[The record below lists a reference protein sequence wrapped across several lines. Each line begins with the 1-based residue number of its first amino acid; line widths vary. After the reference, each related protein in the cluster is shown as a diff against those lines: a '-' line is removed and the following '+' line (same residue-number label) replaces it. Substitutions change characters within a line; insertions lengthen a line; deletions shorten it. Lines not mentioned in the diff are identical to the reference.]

1 MHIPN
6 DYLEKIIK
14 KSQRCQRNWD
24 LSRSIPAE
32 DIETMK
38 VAVTD
43 CASKQ
48 NRVFY
53 KCKFITNRDVIE
65 QIYDCTEGAGYSSN
79 NISDWHTLEALGF
92 KNTQEAIS
100 SGYYYKES
108 RRGIDY
114 FSKRLID
121 KNPQVL
127 ANLLVAFI
135 RDRDPAEGVRT
146 DEEHVRGKHTGQN
159 EHRYT
164 QRDES
169 IALGIGSG
177 YLTLVAN
184 MLGYSTGFCQC
195 FGNFTGMA
203 INTKP
208 NKRHLISNI
217 LAETKDTL
225 LLVGIGFPDT
235 NLSRRIHHVTGRLFN
250 TYDKDII
257 IEDIL

>member
-79 NISDWHTLEALGF
+79 NTSDWRTLEELGF

-100 SGYYYKES
+100 SGYYKHYKQS
-108 RRGIDY
+108 RPDIDY

-135 RDRDPAEGVRT
+135 RDRDPAESVRT
-146 DEEHVRGKHTGQN
+146 DEEHVYGKHTGQN

-195 FGNFTGMA
+195 FNLSP
-203 INTKP
+203 INAKP
-208 NKRHLISNI
+208 SISNI
-217 LAETKDTL
+217 LGETKDTL
-225 LLVGIGFPDT
+225 LLVGIGFADT

-250 TYDKDII
+250 TYDKDLI

>member
-1 MHIPN
+1 MDIPN
-6 DYLEKIIK
+6 DYLEKIIE

-53 KCKFITNRDVIE
+53 KCKFITNRDIIE
-65 QIYDCTEGAGYSSN
+65 QIYDCTEGAGYPSKN
-79 NISDWHTLEALGF
+79 KNDWHTLEALGF
-92 KNTQEAIS
+92 KNAQEAIS
-100 SGYYYKES
+100 SGYYKRT
-108 RRGIDY
+108 RRDIDY

-135 RDRDPAEGVRT
+135 RDRDPSEGVRT
-146 DEEHVRGKHTGQN
+146 NEEYVYGKHTGQN
-159 EHRYT
+159 EHSFTR
-164 QRDES
+164 RDES
-169 IALGIGSG
+169 VALGIGSG

-184 MLGYSTGFCQC
+184 ILGYSTGFCQC
-195 FGNFTGMA
+195 FDPSAVNV
-203 INTKP
+203 KP
-208 NKRHLISNI
+208 NISDI
-217 LAETKDTL
+217 LGETEDTL
-225 LLVGIGFPDT
+225 LLVGIGYPNT
-235 NLSRRIHHVTGRLFN
+235 NLSRRIHHVTGRQFT
-250 TYDKDII
+250 TYNKDII
-257 IEDIL
+257 IEDVL

>member
-1 MHIPN
+1 MDIPN
-6 DYLEKIIK
+6 DYLEKIIE

-38 VAVTD
+38 VAVRD

-53 KCKFITNRDVIE
+53 KCKFITNRDIIE
-65 QIYDCTEGAGYSSN
+65 QIYDCTEGAGYKSRN
-79 NISDWHTLEALGF
+79 RNDWHTLKALGF
-92 KNTQEAIS
+92 KNAQEAIS
-100 SGYYYKES
+100 SGYYKHTN
-108 RRGIDY
+108 GNIDY

-135 RDRDPAEGVRT
+135 RDRDPSEGART
-146 DEEHVRGKHTGQN
+146 SEEYMQGRHTGQN
-159 EHRYT
+159 EHRFT

-169 IALGIGSG
+169 VALGIGSG

-195 FGNFTGMA
+195 FDSSAVNV
-203 INTKP
+203 KP
-208 NKRHLISNI
+208 TISNI
-217 LAETKDTL
+217 LGETEDTL
-225 LLVGIGFPDT
+225 LLVGIGYPDT
-235 NLSRRIHHVTGRLFN
+235 NLSRRIHHVTGRQFP

-257 IEDIL
+257 AEDVL

>member
-1 MHIPN
+1 MDIPN
-6 DYLEKIIK
+6 DYLEETIK

-53 KCKFITNRDVIE
+53 KCKFITNRDIIE
-65 QIYDCTEGAGYSSN
+65 QIYDCTEGAGYPSKN
-79 NISDWHTLEALGF
+79 KNDWRTLDALGF

-100 SGYYYKES
+100 NGYYKYT
-108 RRGIDY
+108 RRGIDI

-135 RDRDPAEGVRT
+135 RDRDPSEGART
-146 DEEHVRGKHTGQN
+146 NEEYMQGRHIGGS
-159 EHRYT
+159 EHILT

-169 IALGIGSG
+169 VALGVGSG

-195 FGNFTGMA
+195 FDPSAVNV
-203 INTKP
+203 KP
-208 NKRHLISNI
+208 NISNI
-217 LAETKDTL
+217 LGETEDAL
-225 LLVGIGFPDT
+225 LLVGIGYPDP
-235 NLSRRIHHVTGRLFN
+235 NLPRRIHHVTGRQFP
-250 TYDKDII
+250 TFDKDII
-257 IEDIL
+257 IEDVL